1 MKVTEYI
8 GSQFGNPR
16 GLAGKIC
23 CVIMNMFNKKLY
35 GKVSD
40 TVLKRSGK
48 NILDVGVGNG
58 YLEKILSG
66 KSDVAVTGIDIS
78 EDMIKNASKR
88 NHAAVQQGRV
98 VFALGDCCDLQFP
111 DGTFDA
117 VTSINTTYFWSDT
130 IKGLSEIRRVLK
142 DDGIFVNAVYSQ
154 EWLKRVSYTKKGFKF
169 FSKKDYVSDGK
180 KAGFSDVIIED
191 IVKGKSFTI
200 TYMKK
205 PKSHE

>member
-1 MKVTEYI
+1 
-8 GSQFGNPR
+8 
-16 GLAGKIC
+16 
-23 CVIMNMFNKKLY
+23 MNLVNKKLY
-35 GKVSD
+35 CKVSD
-40 TVLKRSGK
+40 TVLKHSGTK
-48 NILDVGVGNG
+48 ILDVGVGNG
-58 YLEKILSG
+58 YLEKMLSG
-66 KSDVAVTGIDIS
+66 KSNVVVTGIDIS
-78 EDMIKNASKR
+78 EDMIKNASQR

-98 VFALGDCCDLQFP
+98 ILSLGDCCDLQFQ

-117 VTSINTTYFWSDT
+117 VTSINTIYFWPDT

-191 IVKGKSFTI
+191 IVRGKSFTI
-200 TYMKK
+200 KYMK
-205 PKSHE
+205 

>member
-35 GKVSD
+35 GKVAD
-40 TVLKRSGK
+40 TVLKHS
-48 NILDVGVGNG
+48 
-58 YLEKILSG
+58 
-66 KSDVAVTGIDIS
+66 
-78 EDMIKNASKR
+78 
-88 NHAAVQQGRV
+88 
-98 VFALGDCCDLQFP
+98 
-111 DGTFDA
+111 
-117 VTSINTTYFWSDT
+117 
-130 IKGLSEIRRVLK
+130 
-142 DDGIFVNAVYSQ
+142 
-154 EWLKRVSYTKKGFKF
+154 
-169 FSKKDYVSDGK
+169 GK